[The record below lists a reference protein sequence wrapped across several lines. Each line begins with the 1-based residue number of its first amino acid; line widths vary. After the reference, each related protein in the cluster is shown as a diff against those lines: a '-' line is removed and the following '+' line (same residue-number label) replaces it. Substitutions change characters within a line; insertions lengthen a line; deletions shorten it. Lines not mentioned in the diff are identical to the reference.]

1 MPLVYTNNV
10 LIEFRVS
17 NFYSIKDE
25 VVLDF
30 KASHSKE
37 LTENIIPY
45 KHAGLLKSIG
55 IYGANATGKTN
66 IIKAIYFVWSLTK
79 FSHSYNAET
88 KIIPTQFK
96 LDNKNI
102 NKPSSFEVIFTKN
115 NVRYQ
120 YGFSCLDSKV
130 LEEHLF
136 RWDDASNKPRRATVF
151 RRENVKEFKFNVDK
165 KKQQLIASQMSGN
178 VLYLSRASAFNFE
191 KVRDVYDFLVNDLI
205 INFNPSWNEYT
216 KINAASNP
224 ELKNRIVDILQK
236 ADFGGISDIVI
247 EKQKAKMAGIQAN
260 LTSDGL
266 KVNPIPETDKDIYV
280 AKFLHEINP
289 EETVEFNEWEES
301 SGTIRMFSLLGPMF
315 DILDNGKVMVI
326 DEMETS
332 LHPSIS
338 EFIVRLFHSK
348 LNKKNAQLIFT
359 THNTNLLNSEV
370 LRRDQI
376 YITSK
381 EPNKGTRL
389 DSLVKFKL
397 RDGMDFQRV
406 YLTGRVGG
414 LPFIDETVLD

>member
-1 MPLVYTNNV
+1 V
-10 LIEFRVS
+10 LIEFKVS

-25 VVLDF
+25 VVLGF

-37 LTENIIPY
+37 LTKNIIPY
-45 KHAGLLKSIG
+45 KHVGLLKSIG
-55 IYGANATGKTN
+55 IYGANATGKSN
-66 IIKAIYFVWSLTK
+66 IIKAIYFVWGLTK

-88 KIIPTQFK
+88 KIPPTQFK
-96 LDNKNI
+96 LDNKNLT
-102 NKPSSFEVIFTKN
+102 KPSSFEITFTKN

-130 LEEHLF
+130 LEEYLF
-136 RWDDASNKPRRATVF
+136 KWDDTSNKPRRATVF
-151 RRENVKEFKFNVDK
+151 RRENIKEFKFNVDK
-165 KKQQLIASQMSGN
+165 KKQQMIASQMSEN
-178 VLYLSRASAFNFE
+178 VLYLSRAAAFNFD

-205 INFNPSWNEYT
+205 VNFNPSWNEYT
-216 KINAASNP
+216 KINAASNS

-247 EKQKAKMAGIQAN
+247 KRKEAKMVVGIQAN
-260 LTSDGL
+260 LTSNGV
-266 KVNPIPETDKDIYV
+266 KFNPIPETDKYIYV
-280 AKFLHEINP
+280 AKFLHKISP

-301 SGTIRMFSLLGPMF
+301 NGTIKMFSLLGPIF

-326 DEMETS
+326 DELETS

-389 DSLVKFKL
+389 DSLIKFKL
-397 RDGMDFQRV
+397 REGMDFQRV

>member
-1 MPLVYTNNV
+1 MLV
-10 LIEFRVS
+10 EFKVS

-25 VVLDF
+25 VVLGF

-37 LTENIIPY
+37 LTKNIIPY
-45 KHAGLLKSIG
+45 KHVGLLKSIG
-55 IYGANATGKTN
+55 IYGANATGKSN
-66 IIKAIYFVWSLTK
+66 IIKAIYFVWGLTK

-88 KIIPTQFK
+88 KIPPTQFK
-96 LDNKNI
+96 LDNKNLT
-102 NKPSSFEVIFTKN
+102 KPSSFEITFTKN

-120 YGFSCLDSKV
+120 YGFSCLDSKI
-130 LEEHLF
+130 LKEYLF
-136 RWDDASNKPRRATVF
+136 KWDDTSNKPRRATVF
-151 RRENVKEFKFNVDK
+151 RRENIKEFKFNVDK
-165 KKQQLIASQMSGN
+165 KKQQMIASQMSEN
-178 VLYLSRASAFNFE
+178 VLYLSRAAAFNFD

-205 INFNPSWNEYT
+205 VNFNPSWNEYT
-216 KINAASNP
+216 KINAASNS

-247 EKQKAKMAGIQAN
+247 KRKEAKMIVGIQAN
-260 LTSDGL
+260 LTSNIA
-266 KVNPIPETDKDIYV
+266 KFNPIPETDKYIYV
-280 AKFLHEINP
+280 AKFLHKISP

-301 SGTIRMFSLLGPMF
+301 NGTIRMFSLLGPIF

-326 DEMETS
+326 DELETS

-389 DSLVKFKL
+389 DSLIKFKL
-397 RDGMDFQRV
+397 REGMDFQRV

>member
-1 MPLVYTNNV
+1 M
-10 LIEFRVS
+10 LIEFKVS

-25 VVLDF
+25 VVLGF

-37 LTENIIPY
+37 LTKNIIPY
-45 KHAGLLKSIG
+45 KHVGLLKSIG
-55 IYGANATGKTN
+55 IYGANATGKSN
-66 IIKAIYFVWSLTK
+66 IIKAIYFVWGLTK

-88 KIIPTQFK
+88 KIPPTQFK
-96 LDNKNI
+96 LDNKNLT
-102 NKPSSFEVIFTKN
+102 KPSSFEITFTKN

-130 LEEHLF
+130 LEEYLF
-136 RWDDASNKPRRATVF
+136 KWDDTSNKPRRATVF
-151 RRENVKEFKFNVDK
+151 RRENIKEFKFNVDK
-165 KKQQLIASQMSGN
+165 KKQQMIASQMSEN
-178 VLYLSRASAFNFE
+178 VLYLSRAAAFNFD

-205 INFNPSWNEYT
+205 VNFNPSWNEYT
-216 KINAASNP
+216 KINAASNS

-247 EKQKAKMAGIQAN
+247 KRKEAKMVVGIQAN
-260 LTSDGL
+260 LTSNGV
-266 KVNPIPETDKDIYV
+266 KFNPIPETDKYIYV
-280 AKFLHEINP
+280 AKFLHKISP

-301 SGTIRMFSLLGPMF
+301 NGTIKMFSLLGPIF

-326 DEMETS
+326 DELETS

-389 DSLVKFKL
+389 DSLIKFKL
-397 RDGMDFQRV
+397 REGMDFQRV